1 VSALMAVVGTI
12 APAEQ
17 SRQLILI
24 PGIQEPEEMRVEPF
38 PTAKHD
44 LTAPERMLGE
54 ALQKSDS
61 RNPATLLPALNR
73 ILAQYPDFSDGY
85 VMRAFALCDPGND
98 RAAITTDLDRA
109 LNSVT
114 SLRIGK
120 TSTASLLSTR
130 AKMEY
135 LGSNYLSTMN
145 SLEKAIRS
153 DLDKAT
159 EFTNSGAAEPEKTA
173 ASVCLDRVRHGCPRA
188 TVPDRLSVAYVS
200 RTVL

>member
-1 VSALMAVVGTI
+1 MERRFLLGLKSFLVAGTVSALMAVVGTI

-98 RAAITTDLDRA
+98 RAAQLRNQLTNRENFHCVTTLHARK
-109 LNSVT
+109 NGIS
-114 SLRIGK
+114 RQQ
-120 TSTASLLSTR
+120 LSQHD
-130 AKMEY
+130 E
-135 LGSNYLSTMN
+135 
-145 SLEKAIRS
+145 
-153 DLDKAT
+153 
-159 EFTNSGAAEPEKTA
+159 
-173 ASVCLDRVRHGCPRA
+173 
-188 TVPDRLSVAYVS
+188 
-200 RTVL
+200 